1 MNLIFIEGTLIFVF
15 TYILITIKNIFRKN
29 IPRSVSSLLGAA
41 LMIIFGIVPF
51 YDVIQSINMGIILL
65 LFGMMSIV
73 GIFGSLGFFDWIA
86 FKLINFSNNS
96 RNFLILLSFITAILS
111 AFFLNDAVVLF
122 FSPIV
127 IKIINEEKL
136 NPSPYILS
144 LIFSANIGS
153 VATEIGNPQN
163 AYIGLM
169 SKIPFFYY
177 FERMFLVSLISLFIS
192 IIFLYLYYRKD
203 MNITFHKKEEKIKI
217 KNKLL
222 TVISISAV
230 ILMII
235 LMIILNNPDS
245 LFIIPFIS
253 SSILLF
259 VYIFSESSDPR
270 KIIRDVDWNIIMFF
284 IGLFIVLQGITIIG
298 IPRNIENIFSDAGL
312 SFKNPYW
319 YTAFV
324 AIISNLVSNV
334 PAVLLIG
341 SFTTGTNYWL
351 DLAMSSTLA
360 GNMTVIGAAANLIVL
375 EIASLNGIEI
385 SWKEFLK
392 IGIPLSIV
400 TIIAGTYII
409 FI

>member
-96 RNFLILLSFITAILS
+96 RNFLILLSLITAILS

>member
-29 IPRSVSSLLGAA
+29 IPRSVSSLLGAG

-51 YDVIQSINMGIILL
+51 YDVIQSINIGIILL

-96 RNFLILLSFITAILS
+96 RNLLILLSLITAILS

-203 MNITFHKKEEKIKI
+203 MNITFHKKEEEIKI
-217 KNKLL
+217 KNKPL

-245 LFIIPFIS
+245 LFIIPFVS

-284 IGLFIVLQGITIIG
+284 IGLFIVLQGIIIIG
-298 IPRNIENIFSDAGL
+298 IPKNIENIFSDAGL

-375 EIASLNGIEI
+375 EIATLNGIEI